1 MKYLGF
7 DTETLEGYARVIA
20 TNEEYIPVSNFSDI
34 LDFLNLKKHRG
45 VIFWTWNLRYDTQ
58 AILKHLL
65 KENEL
70 EWRDISRALLE
81 DGYTLIKNKRVI
93 KIRYIQGKK
102 LTIVCNNRVVKFYD
116 IAQFYGKVKLNTAAK
131 DYLKKEKQDYANWV
145 ERSQEYQKG
154 EHTLKEMQDYL
165 FHNLDDIGEYC
176 RIDAE
181 LTLELANYMKN
192 AFEFAGIPFNKPMSQ
207 AKIAEDFVLSRGNYP
222 IQPEL
227 LGKKMSKYHELAE
240 LSYHGGIFET
250 VQRGIFDQEIFDYD
264 INSAY
269 PKTLSRLPHWA
280 NGEFKQVETYTD
292 GIEQGWY
299 LVEFDCR
306 WIPFVDTKN
315 TFTIEQYFNEEAES
329 YKYEGANPRILY
341 PTGKRV
347 QVITRIELNFML
359 KYNYKVKVYGGVE
372 WEQTKNKY
380 ESPFSWVA
388 PTYAERQKIIKE
400 YTKADMRQYALK
412 ILLNSTYG
420 KTAMRKPF
428 RCDMTN
434 LFYASYVTA
443 DTRIKIAEVAQ
454 NNYKN
459 VIDLA
464 TDGICLSK
472 EVKGIEVDDSKL
484 GAWELKTFKKAL
496 FIGSGIRQMFLTEP
510 NKKGQTYETYARG
523 LTEDRQY
530 NLLEAIEQNKHTN
543 LIYNTKTRPLNLGEC
558 VQHTKTKT
566 IDNLNI
572 FTEVTKKLDVN
583 TDKKHNWS
591 KIYDN
596 YDEFLQVKTQ
606 GEPFTLKQ
614 LGFTQND

>member
-1 MKYLGF
+1 
-7 DTETLEGYARVIA
+7 
-20 TNEEYIPVSNFSDI
+20 
-34 LDFLNLKKHRG
+34 
-45 VIFWTWNLRYDTQ
+45 
-58 AILKHLL
+58 
-65 KENEL
+65 
-70 EWRDISRALLE
+70 
-81 DGYTLIKNKRVI
+81 
-93 KIRYIQGKK
+93 
-102 LTIVCNNRVVKFYD
+102 
-116 IAQFYGKVKLNTAAK
+116 
-131 DYLKKEKQDYANWV
+131 
-145 ERSQEYQKG
+145 
-154 EHTLKEMQDYL
+154 
-165 FHNLDDIGEYC
+165 
-176 RIDAE
+176 
-181 LTLELANYMKN
+181 
-192 AFEFAGIPFNKPMSQ
+192 
-207 AKIAEDFVLSRGNYP
+207 
-222 IQPEL
+222 
-227 LGKKMSKYHELAE
+227 
-240 LSYHGGIFET
+240 
-250 VQRGIFDQEIFDYD
+250 
-264 INSAY
+264 
-269 PKTLSRLPHWA
+269 
-280 NGEFKQVETYTD
+280 
-292 GIEQGWY
+292 
-299 LVEFDCR
+299 
-306 WIPFVDTKN
+306 
-315 TFTIEQYFNEEAES
+315 
-329 YKYEGANPRILY
+329 
-341 PTGKRV
+341 
-347 QVITRIELNFML
+347 ML